1 MVIKEPCPE
10 GQRVKYEPWYAA
22 GKTWH
27 YPAEFPLCSMDACF
41 NFSRCETQDEL
52 LVFSYTQPSPP
63 VRYFS
68 SINTTVHHTDDPAS
82 ACLFFVF
89 LDTDTPWPPH
99 PAELPHWN
107 GGLNHVLI
115 TFADMWKQ
123 KGPLPG
129 TIGFASI
136 MATDMHETTYRAGF
150 DISIPLPGNLH
161 IPELQQLRPFERKY
175 LMTFRGLRYLGHKG
189 EGILRSEPA
198 FRDMHNGED
207 IIVATSCNHFINDM
221 NREKDP
227 ALGVHCDEDNA
238 LHAQFSYEDLMNTTF
253 GLVPAGVQPSSY
265 RFIEVLSTGAIPVLI
280 ADNYVKPFDT
290 LLQWHRCLIQF
301 PSSEMHRIVTT
312 IRRLSRKQVER
323 RQVNCLQFYAKLKD
337 DGTLLTTVFLA
348 LKSRFYGLFHNEDLQ
363 F

>member
-1 MVIKEPCPE
+1 MAGTKARGPSVLLFMLLTAVGFCIHSSVLSSQNVASKTTCPEVAQDREPYSAAAFAANCSCPQQHGDQPPESRETVVIKEPCPE

-198 FRDMHNGED
+198 FR
-207 IIVATSCNHFINDM
+207 
-221 NREKDP
+221 
-227 ALGVHCDEDNA
+227 
-238 LHAQFSYEDLMNTTF
+238 
-253 GLVPAGVQPSSY
+253 
-265 RFIEVLSTGAIPVLI
+265 
-280 ADNYVKPFDT
+280 
-290 LLQWHRCLIQF
+290 
-301 PSSEMHRIVTT
+301 
-312 IRRLSRKQVER
+312 
-323 RQVNCLQFYAKLKD
+323 
-337 DGTLLTTVFLA
+337 
-348 LKSRFYGLFHNEDLQ
+348 
-363 F
+363 